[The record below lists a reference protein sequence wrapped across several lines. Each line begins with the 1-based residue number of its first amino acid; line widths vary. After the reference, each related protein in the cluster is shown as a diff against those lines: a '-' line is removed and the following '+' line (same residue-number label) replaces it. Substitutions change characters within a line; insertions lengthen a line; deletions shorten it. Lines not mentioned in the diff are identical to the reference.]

1 MLLKIKCMLF
11 CLRDWDLMSVKED
24 GDSSVILVINY
35 PESIFIRN
43 YWYQCFVLDIW
54 VECIYGEI
62 FR

>member
-11 CLRDWDLMSVKED
+11 CLRDLDLMSVKED

-43 YWYQCFVLDIW
+43 Y
-54 VECIYGEI
+54 
-62 FR
+62 